1 MNEVTPHTH
10 LIYGDLPQVA
20 EAIDLGTCDIP
31 GTRETFENA
40 REWAQN
46 DTNRAMFGKSI
57 PPYRRAL
64 NAVQYYREQGFT
76 DGEVYRAEIP
86 KLGTL
91 VFQRDEQDWGT
102 DWAVLDKN
110 GEVVAL

>member
-1 MNEVTPHTH
+1 MK
-10 LIYGDLPQVA
+10 LQYGDLPDIS
-20 EAIDLGTCDIP
+20 EAVDLGVCDIP

-46 DTNRAMFGKSI
+46 DTNRAMYGNVI

-64 NAVQYYREQGFT
+64 NAVQYYREQDFT
-76 DGEVYRAEIP
+76 DEEVYRAEIP

-91 VFQRDEQDWGT
+91 VFQRDELGWGT
-102 DWAVLDKN
+102 NWAVLDKN